1 LSRRGRAA
9 GRRRGFTLIE
19 VLAVV
24 AILALVAV
32 LVVPNLGALRTR
44 RLKVSAE
51 RLAAEIE
58 LARQRAVATG
68 IPHRIYFDLD
78 AARYRI
84 EWLGAEQAAV
94 SVAPVAAA
102 MEYDVGGSAE
112 LPLAAPA
119 SSILEFTPVSDTF
132 GNLRELEDGVFVA
145 SLETVEGAVESGEA
159 QLVFDRDGSA
169 DYSEIVLQEEGGES
183 LRLAVLP
190 LDDSVRFLDSETLQ
204 P

>member
-1 LSRRGRAA
+1 LIQRGRAA
-9 GRRRGFTLIE
+9 TGRGFTLIE

-44 RLKVSAE
+44 RLKASAE

-68 IPHRIYFDLD
+68 VPHRIYFDLD

-84 EWLGAEQAAV
+84 DWLGEEQAAA
-94 SVAPVAAA
+94 SAAPVAAA

-112 LPLAAPA
+112 LPLAAPETA
-119 SSILEFTPVSDTF
+119 AFEFTPVADSF
-132 GNLRELEDGVFVA
+132 GNLREFEDGVFVA
-145 SLETVEGAVESGEA
+145 SLETVEGSVEHGEA

-190 LDDSVRFLDSETLQ
+190 LDDAVRFVDTEAAA

>member
-1 LSRRGRAA
+1 LIQRGRAA
-9 GRRRGFTLIE
+9 TGRGFTLIE

-44 RLKVSAE
+44 RLKASAE

-68 IPHRIYFDLD
+68 VPHRIHFDLD

-84 EWLGAEQAAV
+84 EWLGEQHATA
-94 SVAPVAAA
+94 APVAAA
-102 MEYDVGGSAE
+102 MEYDVGGSSE

-119 SSILEFTPVSDTF
+119 SAIAEFAPVADSF
-132 GNLRELEDGVFVA
+132 GNLREFEDGVFVA
-145 SLETVEGAVESGEA
+145 SIETAEGAVQHGEA

-169 DYSEIVLQEEGGES
+169 DYSEIVLQEESGETQ
-183 LRLAVLP
+183 RLAVLP
-190 LDDSVRFLDSETLQ
+190 LDDAVRYVDAETAA